1 MVGLITHIQK
11 FSVHDGPGIRTT
23 VFFKGCPLSCPWC
36 QNPETIASY
45 REVQFHSEQCVGCG
59 TCSGICSQGCFTWN
73 DITAFNSE
81 NCNQCGICIEHCPVN
96 ALRWSARLIST
107 GELLHEIV
115 KDRNYFDLS
124 GGGVTL
130 SGGEPLQQVEFCL
143 ELLKKLKRQG
153 INTAL
158 DTSGYAPYRFFK
170 KIMPYVDI
178 ILFDIKIMNEHL
190 HEKYTKVSN
199 SLILENFRQICMT
212 GKRVIVRIPV
222 IPGFTDAQANIAEIE
237 KFVKQQ
243 PGNIQIE
250 KIPFNPL
257 MAKKYQLLGK
267 ICSISERSK

>member
-23 VFFKGCPLSCPWC
+23 VFLKGCPLSCPWC
-36 QNPETIASY
+36 QNPETISSY

-59 TCSGICSQGCFTWN
+59 MCSGICSKGCFTWN
-73 DITAFNSE
+73 GTTAFNSE
-81 NCNQCGICIEHCPVN
+81 NCNQCGICIERCPVN

-115 KDRNYFDLS
+115 KDRTYFDLS

-130 SGGEPLQQVEFCL
+130 SGGEPLQQGEFCL

-153 INTAL
+153 INTAS
-158 DTSGYAPYRFFK
+158 DTSGYVPYRFFK
-170 KIMPYVDI
+170 KIMPYVDV

-222 IPGFTDAQANIAEIE
+222 IPGYTDAQSNIAEIE

-267 ICSISERSK
+267 TCSISERSK